1 MKKAFSLVE
10 VLVAVIILAILS
22 SIAVPYYKKYFLV
35 SKRTEA
41 INNLLSIRSM
51 EETYRAVNNRYV
63 TAVWSPLNIPGKIK
77 SYNWNYNSY
86 FSEIGFKP
94 NGGVFYRYG
103 VCNMNGLNKTYT
115 ECESNPQGCWDA
127 AGDPE
132 NGSANVTY
140 YIDILIKAEGDLDD
154 DNETGKIFSHDEIGK
169 KVIYVNFSEF

>member
-1 MKKAFSLVE
+1 MKNAFSLVE
-10 VLVAVIILAILS
+10 VLVVVVIFAILS
-22 SIAVPYYKKYFLV
+22 SIAIPYYKKYFLI

-51 EETYRAVNNRYV
+51 EETYRAVNDRYI
-63 TAVWSPLNIPGKIK
+63 TAVWSPLNVPGKIK
-77 SYNWNYNSY
+77 SYNWNNSSY

-103 VCNMNGLNKTYT
+103 VCNMNGLDKTHE
-115 ECESNPQGCWDA
+115 ECESNPQDCWDDA
-127 AGDPE
+127 PE
-132 NGSANVTY
+132 PSNGFANVTS

-154 DNETGKIFSHDEIGK
+154 DGNYGKIFSHDEIGK